1 MIVFLTLYGLVSVIY
16 RLALQGEKY
25 EHVRE
30 NFEKLSLYAYDYTKV
45 FPISFVL
52 GFYVTVVFDR

>member
-1 MIVFLTLYGLVSVIY
+1 MLIFLLMYGLVSAIY
-16 RLALQGEKY
+16 RLALQPDSQTKF
-25 EHVRE
+25 EHLAV
-30 NFEKLSLYAYDYTKV
+30 YAYDYTKV